1 MNEGIVVTGIGVVCS
16 IGTNV
21 PECFSSLKNERAGI
35 EGIKYLKTVH
45 KERFKLGEVKRS
57 NEELLQMLSLP
68 IEDAGKYSRT
78 ALLAMLAGHEALQMA
93 ERSNGTKQTGVVSS
107 TTVGGMDLTE
117 HKYLKQHSDQSYL
130 LTHPCGDSTRQLANF
145 IGATGYYTTL
155 NTACSS
161 GTNALIHGVRL
172 LRHGIVERVVVGGVD
187 ALTMFTLNG
196 FNSLMIL
203 DTEHCKPFDQN
214 RKGLNLAEGAGY
226 LVLEKKQDAK
236 EYLCKVPGFANA
248 NDAYHQT
255 ASSPEGN
262 GAYSSML
269 QALEM
274 SGLSSTDIDYVNV
287 HGTGTNNNDLSEG
300 VALNRLFGKGKV
312 PHFSSTKSYTGH
324 TLAAAAGVE
333 AVFSVLA
340 IQNDIVYPNLNFKDA
355 IEDLDLVPNTK
366 VIEGAGVNH
375 VMSNSFG
382 FGGNNSTVI
391 FSK

>member
-1 MNEGIVVTGIGVVCS
+1 MDESIVVTGIGVVCS
-16 IGTNV
+16 IGANV
-21 PECFSSLKNERAGI
+21 PECFNSLKDERAGI
-35 EGIKYLKTVH
+35 EAVQYLKTVH

-68 IEDAGKYSRT
+68 ATSADKYSRT
-78 ALLAMLAGHEALQMA
+78 ALLAMLAGQEAMQMA
-93 ERSNGTKQTGVVSS
+93 EASNGAKRTGVVSS
-107 TTVGGMDLTE
+107 TTVGGMDVTE
-117 HKYLKQHSDQSYL
+117 HKYLKDNPDNSYL
-130 LTHPCGDSTRQLANF
+130 QTHPCGDSTRQLANF
-145 IGATGYYTTL
+145 IGATAYYTTL

-161 GTNALIHGVRL
+161 GTNALIHGARL
-172 LRHGIVERVVVGGVD
+172 LRHGIVDRVVVGGVD

-203 DTEHCKPFDQN
+203 DTEHCKPFDKN

-226 LVLEKKQDAK
+226 LVLEKMKDAK
-236 EYLCKVPGFANA
+236 EYLCKVRGFANA

-274 SGLSSTDIDYVNV
+274 SGLSANDIDYVNV

-300 VALNRLFGKGKV
+300 VALNRLFGEGKV

-324 TLAAAAGVE
+324 TLAAAAGIE

-340 IQNDIVYPNLNFKDA
+340 IQNDIVYPNLNFKEA

-366 VIEGAGVNH
+366 VIEGLGVNH